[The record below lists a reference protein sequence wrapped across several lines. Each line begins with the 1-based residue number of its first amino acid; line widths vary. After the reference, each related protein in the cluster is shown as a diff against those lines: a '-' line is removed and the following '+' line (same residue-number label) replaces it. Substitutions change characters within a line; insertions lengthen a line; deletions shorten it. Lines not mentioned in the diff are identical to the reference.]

1 MIYQFSIIMTIRLL
15 VFDVDGVLTQG
26 ETKAL
31 DLAFL
36 GRLAEMNRLGRI
48 DPATPQ
54 ITLCTGRPAPY
65 VEAMM
70 QAIDGR
76 LPAIFENG
84 AGLYLPNSYQFLS
97 HPHLGDGAAMQAVR
111 FRLEETLVR
120 SGQAFLQPGKEYSL
134 SIFPKNPAERD
145 RLYDITANAIGPL
158 GQEVELTYSASCL
171 NINPRGIDKGKG
183 LQFLADET
191 GYVFGDMLGVGD
203 SDIDLPFLTLVGQSA
218 APANAN
224 EKVKNLVDFVA
235 PRTENE
241 GVQDILE
248 HYGLV
253 S

>member
-36 GRLAEMNRLGRI
+36 SRLAKMNQLGRSN
-48 DPATPQ
+48 PAAPQ

-65 VEAMM
+65 VEAML
-70 QAIDGR
+70 QAIDGH

-97 HPHLGDGAAMQAVR
+97 HPQLVDKAAMKAVR
-111 FRLEETLVR
+111 SRLEETLVR
-120 SGQAFLQPGKEYSL
+120 SGKAFLQPGKEYSL
-134 SIFPKNPAERD
+134 SIFAQNPFERD
-145 RLYDITANAIGPL
+145 HLYDMTAEAIGPL

-171 NINPRGIDKGKG
+171 NVTPRGIDKGKG
-183 LQFLADET
+183 LRFLAEKT
-191 GYVFGDMLGVGD
+191 GYVFDDMLGVGD
-203 SDIDLPFLTLVGQSA
+203 SDIDLPFLNLVGQSA

-224 EKVKNLVDFVA
+224 EAVKNLVDFVA

-253 S
+253 G